1 MNRVLFAGGGTGGH
15 LYPAIALAEA
25 MQALRPGTETHFVG
39 ARRGVEARV
48 LPERGLP
55 HTLLPFHPVYRDAV
69 WRNAVTVAGLTR
81 SFLGLATLFMRFRPQ
96 LVVATGGYASAPAG
110 MMAVLSNVPLAVQEQ
125 NSFAGLT
132 VRTLARFAAQVHL
145 GFPEAANS
153 MKAGRNTV
161 VHALGNPIRP
171 PEPVDPGAAR
181 AQFDL
186 AQDAV
191 AVLAVGG
198 SQGARAL
205 NDALLGALRAV
216 AAGTLPAPASKVE
229 ILWATGPAHIDAIRT
244 EVDALGVSAW
254 VKPVGYITNMNDA
267 LAAADIAISRA
278 GAMATAELLAWGV
291 PMLLVPLPTA
301 AADHQT
307 HNAQALEEAGAA
319 VHLPQKALTPE
330 SLWAEINGLLN
341 DAGRREAMGR
351 AARERAHPDA
361 AREIAEQLILLLPE
375 AA

>member
-181 AQFDL
+181 AQFGL

-278 GAMATAELLAWGV
+278 GAMATAEFLAWGV